1 MNESNSGASKLH
13 VDSDWKAAAQAEK
26 DRLREQ
32 QHAKEEA
39 AHAHD
44 LPEASVMALMDML
57 ASQAVMGLGAYADQK
72 TGGIVIDLPGAKFGI
87 DLLQV
92 VEEKTKGNLS
102 PEESDHLKRLLSEL
116 RGRFVQ
122 IVRLLEQ
129 QAARGGSGPAAVVG
143 GVGASTTGATLQP
156 KIEIP

>member
-1 MNESNSGASKLH
+1 MTEPNAGASKLH

-32 QHAKEEA
+32 HHAKEEA
-39 AHAHD
+39 VHAHD

-92 VEEKTKGNLS
+92 VEEKTKGNLT
-102 PEESDHLKRLLSEL
+102 PEETEHLKRLLSEL

-122 IVRLLEQ
+122 IVRMLEQ
-129 QAARGGSGPAAVVG
+129 QAARGGAGGAAGAVAGARSPSGAA
-143 GVGASTTGATLQP
+143 ARP